1 MFGMEDKKKSA
12 AKTESEPES
21 SAQPL
26 ADVKNVS
33 DEDMARYG
41 DQGNGDQGGGD
52 QGGGDQGSGDQVQGA
67 APQHMISYRA
77 GFDVVAWL
85 LGYFDY
91 HQEAKQLDDSNPSQ
105 SISLEQLTELAS
117 KNHLS
122 LRPCAKIGHDKVEDL
137 LGFLPL
143 LLIGDNNTALIVLEQ
158 TPGHW
163 RVFDVKQ
170 RTEKY
175 LSADELI
182 QFKALAQFYVAFESE
197 SAEALEPS
205 KSFWDNWIVKEVVK
219 HKTIY
224 RDAVLASVVINL
236 VALFIPLYTMN
247 VYDKV
252 VPNLAFNTLW
262 VLTAIVTIGLI
273 FDWILKSARSMLTDK
288 IGQHIDTVLSTK
300 ILHKVMSSKS
310 ENTPNSIGVFAKQFQ
325 DFDGVRDFLNSMTIT
340 AMVDLPFTL
349 LFLFIIYLVG
359 GVLVIAPLSI
369 MILMLIIT
377 VLAQPKV
384 VSNIQHISQVKS
396 ERSGLSFEAL
406 QQMDTLKLNNG
417 KQWMLNRWQDSVERC
432 AQASFDS
439 NKLTSKLNHTT
450 QFLQQWLTIAVVVT
464 GVFLIAEGMMTM
476 GALIAVTMLSGRT
489 VGSVMQIATLI
500 TRYQQAKEGMNS
512 IDTLL
517 SLPEERPANEIQI
530 ERRNF
535 HGEIKLDDV
544 SFQYP
549 NTETYALQGI
559 NLTIKPGERVALLGG
574 MGSGK
579 TTLLKLLQ
587 SLYLP
592 TSGRLLY
599 DNLDAKY
606 WDVDL
611 LRKNIATCEQHPKLL
626 KESIFKNITISS
638 GTNTSDHHLS
648 HALQQSGLD
657 ILLNKIEGGLEKQR
671 GENNMGVSGGQT
683 QSVALSRAFMKRSRL
698 LILDEPTSMMDQN
711 TEVHVLKSLK
721 ELPSST
727 TLILSTHNMRLL
739 EIVDRVIILEQGT
752 IKYDGSVDK
761 LRKRSAA

>member
-1 MFGMEDKKKSA
+1 MFGKDDNKASPSKENDTNNDDKAS
-12 AKTESEPES
+12 
-21 SAQPL
+21 QPL
-26 ADVKNVS
+26 GNVGDVTDQDRQKFDDDDLAS
-33 DEDMARYG
+33 DLASDLDLGM
-41 DQGNGDQGGGD
+41 
-52 QGGGDQGSGDQVQGA
+52 
-67 APQHMISYRA
+67 SYRA
-77 GFDVVAWL
+77 AFDTVAWL

-91 HQEAKQLDDSNPSQ
+91 HQEAKQLDESDPLQ
-105 SISLEQLTELAS
+105 SISLCQFRELADL
-117 KNHLS
+117 NHLS
-122 LRPCAKIGHDKVEDL
+122 LSGCNKIKPEGVGDL

-143 LLIGDNNTALIVLEQ
+143 LLVAENNSALVVLEQ

-163 RVFDVKQ
+163 RVFDIKQ

-175 LSADELI
+175 LSAEELI
-182 QFKALAQFYVAFESE
+182 EFDAYAQFHIAFQSE
-197 SAEALEPS
+197 AAEDIEPS
-205 KSFWDNWIVKEVVK
+205 VSFWNNWIVKEVVK

-247 VYDKV
+247 IYDKV

-273 FDWILKSARSMLTDK
+273 FDWVLKTARSMLTDK
-288 IGQHIDTVLSTK
+288 IGQHIDTVLSTR
-300 ILHKVMSSKS
+300 ILQKVMSSKS
-310 ENTPNSIGVFAKQFQ
+310 ENAPNSIGTFAKQFQ

-340 AMVDLPFTL
+340 TIVDLPFAL

-359 GVLVIAPLSI
+359 GVLVLAPLTI
-369 MILMLIIT
+369 MLLMLVIT
-377 VLAQPKV
+377 VMAQPKV
-384 VSNIQHISQVKS
+384 ANNIQTMSELKS
-396 ERSGLSFEAL
+396 GRSGLSYEAL

-432 AQASFDS
+432 AEASFEA

-464 GVFLIAEGMMTM
+464 GVFLISEGSLTM

-500 TRYQQAKEGMNS
+500 TRYQQAKEGMVS
-512 IDTLL
+512 IDNLL
-517 SLPEERPANEIQI
+517 SLPAERPANEIQI

-535 HGEIKLDDV
+535 HGDIKFDDV

-549 NTETYALQGI
+549 NTDSFALQGLNI
-559 NLTIKPGERVALLGG
+559 TIKPGERVALLGG
-574 MGSGK
+574 IGSGK

-592 TSGRLLY
+592 TTGRLLY

-611 LRKNIATCEQHPKLL
+611 LRKNIATCEQHPRLL
-626 KESIFKNITISS
+626 KETIFKNITISAGS
-638 GTNTSDHHLS
+638 SSSDHHLS
-648 HALQQSGLD
+648 HAMHQSGLAG
-657 ILLNKIEGGLEKQR
+657 ILNKIEGGLEKQL
-671 GENNMGVSGGQT
+671 GEGNVGLSGGQA
-683 QSVALSRAFMKRSRL
+683 QSVALSRAFMKRSRM
-698 LILDEPTSMMDQN
+698 LILDEPTSMMDKN
-711 TEVHVLKSLK
+711 MEVHVLKSLR

-727 TLILSTHNMRLL
+727 TLLLSTHNMGMLDA
-739 EIVDRVIILEQGT
+739 VDRVIILDQGVV
-752 IKYDGSVDK
+752 KYDGSVDK
-761 LRKRSAA
+761 LRKRPAA